1 MRGWSGAAATGLAA
15 FEQAAEDVVAL
26 VRLID
31 ADWDGPGLGVWNL
44 RSLVGHTSRSLVTVT
59 TYLDV
64 SAATE
69 DLRTAADY
77 VTATTARAAANPAA
91 VAERGRQ
98 AGRELGD
105 DPAAA
110 FAERAT
116 IAVAKVRA
124 ADPEALISTVG
135 GGMRVWTYLP
145 TRTFELVVHGFDI
158 ADAVGIHPDFGG
170 AALAAASA
178 LAAEAAVA
186 LGHGPDLLRGL
197 TGRGPWPDEFVVVS

>member
-1 MRGWSGAAATGLAA
+1 MRGWSGAAAPGLAA

-31 ADWDGPGLGVWNL
+31 ADWDGPGLGVWDL

-64 SAATE
+64 PAATE

-77 VTATTARAAANPAA
+77 VTATTALSAANPTA
-91 VAERGRQ
+91 VTERGRQ
-98 AGRELGD
+98 AGRELGA

-116 IAVAKVRA
+116 IAVDKVRA

-135 GGMRVWTYLP
+135 GGMRVRTYLP
-145 TRTFELVVHGFDI
+145 TRTFELLVHGFDI
-158 ADAVGIHPDFGG
+158 ADAVGIDPDFGNT
-170 AALAAASA
+170 ALAAASA
-178 LAAEAAVA
+178 LAAEAAAA

-197 TGRGPWPDEFVVVS
+197 TGRGPWPAGFVVVS